1 MRSGWQKSDIEG
13 DEVLG
18 IGGFWCG
25 SYRPQGCGVG
35 VWVTLFTASRSGV
48 LSTRDVHQLK
58 VVVSSRAKLQ
68 GCELLMSCFE
78 RWARVR
84 LGGLE
89 GVMHNGT
96 EPMRACMMHYFFF
109 VRGQAGPLHNCAHVP
124 DAIVTRRGSERAG
137 LTDR

>member
-1 MRSGWQKSDIEG
+1 MRELPPGRLLCWCASHVVHREQEWCVVNKRCTSGES
-13 DEVLG
+13 
-18 IGGFWCG
+18 G
-25 SYRPQGCGVG
+25 SV
-35 VWVTLFTASRSGV
+35 FES
-48 LSTRDVHQLK
+48 
-58 VVVSSRAKLQ
+58 KLQ

-78 RWARVR
+78 MWARVR

-109 VRGQAGPLHNCAHVP
+109 VRGQAGPLHNCAQQP
-124 DAIVTRRGSERAG
+124 DAIVTRRGSERAE

>member
-25 SYRPQGCGVG
+25 SYRPEGCCVG
-35 VWVTLFTASRSGV
+35 VPVTLFTASRSGV
-48 LSTRDVHQLK
+48 LSTKDVHQLK
-58 VVVSSRAKLQ
+58 VVVSSEAKLQ

-96 EPMRACMMHYFFF
+96 EPMRVH
-109 VRGQAGPLHNCAHVP
+109 
-124 DAIVTRRGSERAG
+124 DALFLLCSKPGWASSQLRPCTRRDCHASWKREGG
-137 LTDR
+137 VD

>member
-13 DEVLG
+13 DEVLV

-25 SYRPQGCGVG
+25 SCRPQGCGVG

-58 VVVSSRAKLQ
+58 VVVSSEAKLQ

-78 RWARVR
+78 MWARVR

-89 GVMHNGT
+89 GFIIMGLRRYA
-96 EPMRACMMHYFFF
+96 RACCIISSLFD
-109 VRGQAGPLHNCAHVP
+109 VRLGLFTTAPMYP
-124 DAIVTRRGSERAG
+124 TRLSRVVEARGRV
-137 LTDR
+137 D